1 MRFCGEIQYMSE
13 RGPVH
18 SDVCHGCN
26 PKSPDIPID
35 RDVREFF
42 HKLLDEWFDK
52 SNGTG
57 FFWLGNVDEIAD
69 NFVDTE

>member
-13 RGPVH
+13 NGPVH

-26 PKSPDIPID
+26 PKNLDSPVD
-35 RDVREFF
+35 RDFY
-42 HKLLDEWFDK
+42 HSLLDEWLNK
-52 SNGTG
+52 SGGTG
-57 FFWLGNVDEIAD
+57 FFWLGNVDEITD